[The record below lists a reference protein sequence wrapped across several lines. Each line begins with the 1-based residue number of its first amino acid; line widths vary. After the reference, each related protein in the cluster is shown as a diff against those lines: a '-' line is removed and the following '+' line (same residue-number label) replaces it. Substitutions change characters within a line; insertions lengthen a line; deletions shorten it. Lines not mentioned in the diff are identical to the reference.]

1 MNILYTRDE
10 IRERLLECDYPQ
22 GTTLLEDAVNR
33 ICEFCDNAAEMFNN
47 WYSTGKT
54 PRFEVNGISSDYLIS
69 TYGMK
74 YPAMIIAY
82 DWLMKEP
89 GEAKRLF
96 KKSIVKSTAEE
107 E

>member
-1 MNILYTRDE
+1 MNTLYSKDE

-33 ICEFCDNAAEMFNN
+33 ISEFDANAAEMFNK
-47 WYSTGKT
+47 WYNTGKT
-54 PRFEVNGISSDYLIS
+54 PRFEVNGISSDYLIA

-74 YPAMIIAY
+74 DPALIITY

-89 GEAKRLF
+89 GEAKRLL
-96 KKSIVKSTAEE
+96 KKSVVESTAEE
-107 E
+107 